1 MGKLIVL
8 LFLVSAAMKAVGG
21 KWPWEMLA
29 LPRRDDAPSERART
43 LLGVERSAGRAE
55 ILDAHRRL
63 IARVH
68 PDRGGTSS
76 LVFEA
81 NDARDLLLSRLG
93 TDNKG

>member
-1 MGKLIVL
+1 MGRLIFL
-8 LFLVSAAMKAVGG
+8 LFVVSAAMKAVGG

-29 LPRRDDAPSERART
+29 LPRRDAPSERART
-43 LLGVERSAGRAE
+43 LLGVGQAATRAE

-93 TDNKG
+93 TGNQG